1 MGSLNIP
8 DGSLVYIDTSVVIYT
23 IEQVPGYCALLEPLW
38 DKFQAKKVNLL
49 SSELLLLKSLVLPLR
64 MANRNLVNAYEQLL
78 LLSSLR
84 LVPIHQAVLRDAANL
99 RATTRLKTPDA
110 IHAATALQ
118 ENCTLFLTNDRQFH
132 AITGLTAI
140 VLEEILTS

>member
-1 MGSLNIP
+1 MGSLNIS

-23 IEQVPGYCALLEPLW
+23 IEQVPGYYTLLETLW

-49 SSELLLLKSLVLPLR
+49 SSELLLLESLVLPLR

-78 LLSSLR
+78 LSSSLR

-118 ENCTLFLTNDRQFH
+118 ENCTLFLTNDCQFH